1 MRKAM
6 QNVEQMRLRMQRAS
20 ERIQLEGSPAEGT
33 LVKKK
38 KKKSKK
44 PEDGDVEKT
53 EPSRPRVKNK
63 KKREAA

>member
-1 MRKAM
+1 
-6 QNVEQMRLRMQRAS
+6 MQRAS

-38 KKKSKK
+38 KKKKSKK
-44 PEDGDVEKT
+44 PEDGDAEKT
-53 EPSRPRVKNK
+53 EPSWPRVKKK